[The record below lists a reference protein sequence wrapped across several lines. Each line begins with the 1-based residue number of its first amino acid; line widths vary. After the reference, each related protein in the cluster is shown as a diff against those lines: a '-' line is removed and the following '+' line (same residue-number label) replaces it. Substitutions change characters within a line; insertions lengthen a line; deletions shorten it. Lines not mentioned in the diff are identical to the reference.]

1 MDAVVVG
8 RTKLDGGAAQV
19 AVVLGVGRSP
29 LVGRQAL
36 LVPDALDV
44 LLVAGDE
51 QAGVVGVVAL
61 GDPVELG
68 GHVLGTGLGDEGVDG
83 GDDLIVVDAA
93 RQAAVDE
100 SRGAVGHDVGAGAA
114 LDHADVG
121 GHVVDDVADT
131 RGMQAAL
138 GDGLGVGE
146 CRGLL
151 GLVVA
156 GNLREALDV
165 GEDLGELLDGV
176 LTLVVARAAVAGDA
190 GGNEGQAQDTLL
202 ADLDGVVAGGLTDD
216 DGVGAVGVAV
226 VAEPR
231 GAAAG
236 DLLVAHDVEPD
247 VAAQLS
253 AGGAQKAH
261 GEHEGGQAA
270 LHVGGAAAED
280 LGVGHSA
287 TERVE
292 VPAVGVAHGHDVH
305 MAVQD
310 DAETV
315 LVAHLGQKN
324 GILGVGLEHL
334 RADALGGEPVGH
346 ELHGGMLVVDGALV
360 LDLDE
365 LGAQVEE
372 FGLVVQDHLVE
383 LLLRDTHVRLL

>member
-1 MDAVVVG
+1 M
-8 RTKLDGGAAQV
+8 
-19 AVVLGVGRSP
+19 LGVGRSP

-36 LVPDALDV
+36 FVPDALDV
-44 LLVAGDE
+44 LLVAGNE

-61 GDPVELG
+61 GNPVELG
-68 GHVLGTGLGDEGVDG
+68 GHVLGTGLGDEGIDG

-93 RQAAVDE
+93 RQTAVDE
-100 SRGAVGHDVGAGAA
+100 GRGTVGHDVGAGAA
-114 LDHADVG
+114 LNHADVG
-121 GHVVDDVADT
+121 GHVVDDVADA

-156 GNLREALDV
+156 SNLREALDV

-190 GGNEGQAQDTLL
+190 GGKESQAQDALL
-202 ADLDGVVAGGLTDD
+202 ANLDGVVAGGLAND
-216 DGVGAVGVAV
+216 DGVGAVGIAV
-226 VAEPR
+226 VTEPR

-236 DLLVAHDVEPD
+236 NLLVAHNMEPD

-253 AGGAQKAH
+253 ARGAQKAH
-261 GEHEGGQAA
+261 GEHESSQAA
-270 LHVGGAAAED
+270 LHVGGATAENLGIGHGAA
-280 LGVGHSA
+280 
-287 TERVE
+287 ERVE
-292 VPAVGVAHGHDVH
+292 IPAAEVACGHDVH
-305 MAVQD
+305 VAVQN
-310 DAETV
+310 DAEAV
-315 LVAHLGQKN
+315 LVAHLGQKD
-324 GILGVGLEHL
+324 GVLGVGLEHL
-334 RADALGGEPVGH
+334 RADALGSEPVGH
-346 ELHGGMLVVDGALV
+346 ELHGRKLVVDGALV

-365 LGAQVEE
+365 LGAQVEK